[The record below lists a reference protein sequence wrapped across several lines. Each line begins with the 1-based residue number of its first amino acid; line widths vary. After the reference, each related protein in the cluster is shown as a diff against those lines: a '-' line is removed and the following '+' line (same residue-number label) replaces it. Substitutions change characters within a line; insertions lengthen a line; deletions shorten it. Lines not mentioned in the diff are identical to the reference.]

1 VRDEKKLMSEV
12 LALVPEEYREW
23 AERACG
29 RGKSVCRNRSPPY
42 PLCNPKTLEDWW
54 DKLWHLMF
62 GEQLRPEYVPHAA
75 CWGVNNDGVVVL
87 PRQLGGR

>member
-1 VRDEKKLMSEV
+1 
-12 LALVPEEYREW
+12 
-23 AERACG
+23 
-29 RGKSVCRNRSPPY
+29 
-42 PLCNPKTLEDWW
+42 LEDWW

-87 PRQLGGR
+87 PRQLGGC